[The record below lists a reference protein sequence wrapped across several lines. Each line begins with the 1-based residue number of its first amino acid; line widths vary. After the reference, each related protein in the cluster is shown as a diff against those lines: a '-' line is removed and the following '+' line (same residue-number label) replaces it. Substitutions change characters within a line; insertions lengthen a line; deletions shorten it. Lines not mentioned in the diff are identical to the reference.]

1 MLLVAT
7 LSYSFLPVMASAG
20 EGTFALDLTGYSLNG
35 NLENAVVNG
44 NSVSM
49 NMILNGNLQT
59 SIGQIPITA
68 SGLWVGAR
76 NGSILSGSIQEVV
89 RDGLRVLLPLLV
101 WHSYLRWAGGV
112 ERHFNL
118 DSGNRR
124 LRRDDHIHKLRL

>member
-7 LSYSFLPVMASAG
+7 LSYSFLPVMASTG

-35 NLENAVVNG
+35 NLENAIVNG

-49 NMILNGNLQT
+49 NMALNGVLQT
-59 SIGQIPITA
+59 SMGQIPITA

-76 NGSILSGSIQEVV
+76 NGSSLSGSIQEVF
-89 RDGLRVLLPLLV
+89 RDGLRVLPPLLV
-101 WHSYLRWAGGV
+101 WHGYLRRTGGV
-112 ERHFNL
+112 GRYPNFHAG
-118 DSGNRR
+118 DRR